1 MTLRRVLKSLTPPI
15 VVDLLHGG
23 LPYVSWSAASRA
35 ASSYE
40 DKALNAF
47 KVARGRP
54 NSADSALL
62 RTNLLY
68 LMALAW
74 GKPDLSVVDFGGS
87 TGELGADFLTAFP
100 NATYTVVENAAM
112 VALMK
117 GRSPVG
123 YQTAPPAACDI
134 FFSSGTLQFIENPLQ
149 ILSAAFASARRS
161 VVLARNSFAEQDIY
175 RVQRSTLFQNGSG
188 SIPAGY
194 NNYVVTYPHRTIRE
208 AAVIEMARTH
218 GFRCVTRIAEDSSD
232 VLPYAGKVYSMQL
245 VFLR

>member
-15 VVDLLHGG
+15 VVDLLRGG
-23 LPYVSWSAASRA
+23 LPYVSWSAASKA

-40 DKALNAF
+40 DQALNAF
-47 KVARGRP
+47 KAARRRP
-54 NSADSALL
+54 NSADGALL

-68 LMALAW
+68 LIALAW

-87 TGELGADFLTAFP
+87 TGELGLDFLIAFP
-100 NATYTVVENAAM
+100 GATYTVVENPAM

-123 YQTAPPAACDI
+123 YQTTPPAVCDI

-161 VVLARNSFAEQDIY
+161 VVLARNSFAAEDIY
-175 RVQRSTLFQNGSG
+175 RVQRSRLFQNGSG
-188 SIPAGY
+188 SIPGGY
-194 NNYVVTYPHRTIRE
+194 TDCVVTYPHRTIRE
-208 AAVIEMARTH
+208 AAIIEMARKH
-218 GFRCVTRIAEDSSD
+218 GFRCVTRIAEDSGD
-232 VLPYAGKVYSMQL
+232 ALPYAGRVYGMQL